1 MLARLKLFGPMRV
14 AVGEGELSLSL
25 RGDAATC
32 ASLRAEIR
40 AREPRLAGLI
50 DGCRFAVNG
59 RFADE
64 EQVLAEG
71 DEIALIGFV
80 SGG

>member
-1 MLARLKLFGPMRV
+1 MLARVKLFGPMRL
-14 AVGEGELSLSL
+14 AVGDGELSLALHSDAPSCAAL
-25 RGDAATC
+25 R
-32 ASLRAEIR
+32 SEIR
-40 AREPRLAGLI
+40 VKEPRLTGLI

-71 DEIALIGFV
+71 DEIALVGFV